1 MTAGMKAPDTQNLE
15 RHWHDKQLQGIELDA
30 VLEKRRLDQALNAK
44 EFAVCAG
51 VSYSTARSWFHLPG
65 FPVFQ
70 GVIFWQGFVQWR
82 ADHNGLAAKHEDSPR
97 HDDMTTGLISQL
109 PPRAAQILRYA

>member
-1 MTAGMKAPDTQNLE
+1 MHDNHHFCVWMQYATETTESNLMTPHHTE
-15 RHWHDKQLQGIELDA
+15 DKQLQGIALEA

-51 VSYSTARSWFHLPG
+51 VSYSTARAWVQLPG

-70 GVIFWQGFVQWR
+70 GVIFWQDFVQWR
-82 ADHNGLAAKHEDSPR
+82 ADQLGLGK
-97 HDDMTTGLISQL
+97 
-109 PPRAAQILRYA
+109 PPVTASDLSTILDESGS